1 MIENIKCKYSKQCG
15 NCQLLNKT
23 YHETLNYKLN
33 YVNNCLKNCKINT
46 TIKNIVPADLN
57 IGYRNKMIIAYKYEK
72 GKIITG
78 FYEEN
83 SHKVVDIENCLIH
96 SELQNKIAIEI
107 KKIMIDL
114 KIKPYDEDRRQGLLR
129 YILIREAVFKK
140 EVLITL
146 VTATDMFPARS
157 EVVKRIKAI
166 TPLIKTIVQNINSR
180 KTSIVLGDKER
191 ILYGN
196 GYITDYLCGLTF
208 NISSKSFYQVN
219 PYQTEKLYNKV
230 VEFAKFN
237 KNDMIIDAYSGVGT
251 IGMILSKYVSNV
263 ISVENN
269 KQAVEA
275 AIVNAK
281 TNNIKNVKFILDD
294 ATNFIV
300 NLAKER
306 TKIDAIIMD
315 PPRTGSTKEFLNSV
329 VSLNPKKVIY
339 VSCGPDTLA
348 RDLMI
353 LTKYYEIKD
362 TICVDMFCWSNHV
375 ETIVL
380 LSHK

>member
-306 TKIDAIIMD
+306 TKIDAIIMN

-329 VSLNPKKVIY
+329 ISLNPKKVIY

>member
-23 YHETLNYKLN
+23 YHKTLNYKLN

-219 PYQTEKLYNKV
+219 PYQTEKLYNKI